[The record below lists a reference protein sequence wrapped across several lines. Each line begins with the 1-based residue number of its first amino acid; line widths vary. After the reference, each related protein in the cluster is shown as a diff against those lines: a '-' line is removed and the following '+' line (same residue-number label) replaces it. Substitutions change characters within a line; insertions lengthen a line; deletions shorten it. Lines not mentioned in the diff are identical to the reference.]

1 MCKFRGGFPPLFF
14 MKNLLICLLALFL
27 LSCKENWN
35 IDSQRVKEI
44 LLQKAEDNKEHVIE
58 FETRLGNFQIEL
70 SDQTPLHR
78 INFIRLVKLGYYKD
92 RYFYRNIYDAGMQG
106 GGEYNDRLDYLVPAE
121 YVDELKPVR
130 GTIAMARY
138 DEGNPEKASSSTEFF
153 IITDTEEAKPYYK
166 NYVVFGKVISGMA
179 VLDSM
184 KKQRSFFEKPVVP
197 VKFSVKIIR

>member
-1 MCKFRGGFPPLFF
+1 
-14 MKNLLICLLALFL
+14 MKYLLIALLSLCLY
-27 LSCKENWN
+27 SCKENWN
-35 IDSQRVKEI
+35 LDPTRVKKV
-44 LLQKAEDNKEHVIE
+44 LLEKADENKEHIVE
-58 FETRLGNFQIEL
+58 FETRLGDFQVEF
-70 SDQTPLHR
+70 SDKTPLHR
-78 INFIRLVKLGYYKD
+78 INFIRLVKLGYFKD

-106 GGEYNDRLDYLVPAE
+106 GGEYDDRLDYLVPAE

-166 NYVVFGKVISGMA
+166 NYVVFGKVIAGMA

-184 KKQRSFFEKPVVP
+184 KKERSFFEKPVVP

>member
-1 MCKFRGGFPPLFF
+1 
-14 MKNLLICLLALFL
+14 MKKLFL
-27 LSCKENWN
+27 LVVPLFLISCKENWN
-35 IDSQRVKEI
+35 IDAKRVKEV
-44 LLQKAEDNKEHVIE
+44 LHEKAAENPEKVIE

-70 SDQTPLHR
+70 SEKTPLHR
-78 INFIRLVKLGYYKD
+78 INFIRLVKAGYFKN

-121 YVDELKPVR
+121 YIDELKPVR

-153 IITDTEEAKPYYK
+153 IITDTEEARPYYK

-184 KKQRSFFEKPVVP
+184 KKERSFFEKPVVP
-197 VKFSVKIIR
+197 VKFSIKVLR

>member
-1 MCKFRGGFPPLFF
+1 MKYPILFVVLFF
-14 MKNLLICLLALFL
+14 LT
-27 LSCKENWN
+27 SCEQNWN
-35 IDSQRVKEI
+35 IDSKRVRQVLTE
-44 LLQKAEDNKEHVIE
+44 KAAEYPESIIE
-58 FETRLGNFQIEL
+58 FETRLGNFQVEL
-70 SDQTPLHR
+70 SSKTPLHR
-78 INFIRLVKLGYYKD
+78 INFIRLVKLGYYKN

-153 IITDTEEAKPYYK
+153 IITDTEEARPYYK
-166 NYVVFGKVISGMA
+166 NYVVFGKVISGLA

-197 VKFSVKIIR
+197 VKFSIRVLR